1 MRMGFQAK
9 NLAKGNI
16 TIDSSLRAY
25 VYLGKYPI
33 PSQIG
38 AYPTVDFQCKGMP
51 QLYFDV
57 PYNITAQDI
66 GTTGLDA
73 FRSRTGMS
81 LRKLQFLGGD
91 SWRATMAINNHN
103 GPPLA
108 LFLRVFGR
116 LDMNPPARP
125 YGHGLLVRTLEE
137 KALVFLSGKRMLRLA
152 GDTYDVELTLP
163 WPVPPSDSAP
173 ANGQDTV
180 VNLPFSMQGK
190 SISANTRGM
199 VSMPYYLYSYED
211 DGRTM
216 NRYAVLHFE
225 SLFWASGNQLQMRR
239 IAASAD
245 EMDVS
250 GSLIIDNSR
259 CQTVYSR
266 LSVIDNAKF
275 P

>member
-1 MRMGFQAK
+1 MRMGFQTK

-16 TIDSSLRAY
+16 TIDSSLRAF
-25 VYLGKYPI
+25 VYLGKHAI
-33 PSQIG
+33 ASQIG
-38 AYPTVDFQCKGMP
+38 TYPTVEFQCKGMP

-57 PYNITAQDI
+57 PYNITAQDA

-73 FRSRTGMS
+73 FRSRTGMC
-81 LRKLQFLGGD
+81 LRKLESLGGD
-91 SWRATMAINNHN
+91 RWRATMAINNVN
-103 GPPLA
+103 GSPLA

-116 LDMNPPARP
+116 LDLNPPARP
-125 YGHGLLVRTLEE
+125 YGYGLLVRTLEGE
-137 KALVFLSGKRMLRLA
+137 MVFFGGKRMLRLA

-163 WPVPPSDSAP
+163 WQVPPSDSAQ
-173 ANGQDTV
+173 ASGQDTA

-190 SISANTRGM
+190 SISATTRGM
-199 VSMPYYLYSYED
+199 VSMPYYLYSYDD
-211 DGRTM
+211 DGRIM
-216 NRYAVLHFE
+216 DRYAVLHYE
-225 SLFWASGNQLQMRR
+225 SMYWASGNQLQVRR

-250 GSLIIDNSR
+250 GWLTIDNSK

-266 LSVIDNAKF
+266 LSVIDNSQF

>member
-25 VYLGKYPI
+25 VYLGKYAI

-38 AYPTVDFQCKGMP
+38 AHPMVDFQCKGMP

-57 PYNITAQDI
+57 PYNITAQDV

-73 FRSRTGMS
+73 FRSRTGMC
-81 LRKLQFLGGD
+81 LRKLESLGGD
-91 SWRATMAINNHN
+91 SWRATMTINNYN

-116 LDMNPPARP
+116 LDLNPPARP
-125 YGHGLLVRTLEE
+125 YGYGLLVRTLEE

-173 ANGQDTV
+173 ASGQDTA

-199 VSMPYYLYSYED
+199 VSMPYYLYSYND
-211 DGRTM
+211 DGRIMDSYTVM
-216 NRYAVLHFE
+216 HYE

-239 IAASAD
+239 IAASED
-245 EMDVS
+245 SMDVS
-250 GSLIIDNSR
+250 GSLIIDNSK

-266 LSVIDNAKF
+266 LSVIDNSQF

>member
-1 MRMGFQAK
+1 MRMGFQTK
-9 NLAKGNI
+9 NLEKGNI
-16 TIDSSLRAY
+16 TIDSGLRAY
-25 VYLGKYPI
+25 VYLGKHLI
-33 PSQIG
+33 PSQVG
-38 AYPTVDFQCKGMP
+38 TYPTVDFQCKGMP

-57 PYNITAQDI
+57 PYNITMQDI

-73 FRSRTGMS
+73 FRSRTGMG

-116 LDMNPPARP
+116 MDLNPPARP
-125 YGHGLLVRTLEE
+125 YGYGLLVRTLEE
-137 KALVFLSGKRMLRLA
+137 KALVFLSSQRMLRLA

-173 ANGQDTV
+173 ANGQDTA

-190 SISANTRGM
+190 SISANARGM
-199 VSMPYYLYSYED
+199 VSMPYYLYSYDD
-211 DGRTM
+211 DGRIM
-216 NRYAVLHFE
+216 NRYEVLHYE
-225 SLFWASGNQLQMRR
+225 SMYWASGNQLQVRR
-239 IAASAD
+239 IAASSD
-245 EMDVS
+245 QMDVS
-250 GSLIIDNSR
+250 GSLTIDNSK

-266 LSVIDNAKF
+266 LSVIDNSKF

>member
-1 MRMGFQAK
+1 MRMGFQTK

-25 VYLGKYPI
+25 VYLGKYAI

-38 AYPTVDFQCKGMP
+38 AHPTVDFQCKGMP

-73 FRSRTGMS
+73 FRSRTGMC
-81 LRKLQFLGGD
+81 LRRLQSLGGD
-91 SWRATMAINNHN
+91 NWRATMAINNHN

-116 LDMNPPARP
+116 LDLNPPARP
-125 YGHGLLVRTLEE
+125 YGYGLLVRTLDGEM
-137 KALVFLSGKRMLRLA
+137 VFLGSKRMLRLA

-173 ANGQDTV
+173 ASGQDTAI
-180 VNLPFSMQGK
+180 NLPFSMQGK

-199 VSMPYYLYSYED
+199 VSMPYYLYSYDD
-211 DGRTM
+211 DGQTM
-216 NRYAVLHFE
+216 NRYTVMHFE

-239 IAASAD
+239 IAASED
-245 EMDVS
+245 DMDVS
-250 GSLIIDNSR
+250 GSLIIDNSK

-266 LSVIDNAKF
+266 LSVIDNSQF